1 MRSTNR
7 EIRLLLRLLR
17 RPHALE
23 REPLA
28 IMLREALHAEN
39 AYKAVIAAIDA
50 AFDVATPSGRQLKE
64 IIRRCDIDSQ
74 TTAAAA
80 ADLHLSVRQ
89 FFRYRTDAVEA
100 IALSVGR
107 SLRQPDD
114 SSRKQLVMAAMVAEF
129 DARAALDMYVRAAP
143 SPTGKLAF
151 EIARTAIWAGVD
163 PAPNIAVC
171 EGAWR
176 LLALATQARR
186 LLSIGRRAESE
197 ALADSI
203 RVALAGSSGPLYDA
217 AAFEIAELDR
227 RAMRRRGALQ
237 DEAHL
242 VERMR
247 ILSRDDSRLVAL
259 ALLAEAESACSI
271 GELGSAAVAIADAER
286 IAIERRDLYV
296 LARAAYASATLAMLS
311 DHLDDALAL
320 FNAAASTIAAFDAA
334 YALRSAAFAG
344 RCALLLEARWTPPVS
359 LMERHAGSWILTE
372 LECVE
377 ARKLVGSEPAR
388 ALAMARAT
396 LQRSQTTDAEVAT
409 LFARATVA
417 AALDR
422 SGDHVEAK
430 ELWLACWTDGM
441 RIGDRTTLY
450 DLFAVPGA
458 VERDCG
464 PLAIDDAFVEAVQR
478 SHEERYPAN
487 LSSQSPE
494 VRARKLALLRLSLAS
509 AVGNAAD
516 LNLGAAIVRDIARA
530 LLALRVPGDR
540 VLRLVDATSRAMA
553 DEVSWLIA
561 PAKRSSF
568 RAALLAQWDRY
579 ASEIV
584 ELLSA

>member
-1 MRSTNR
+1 M
-7 EIRLLLRLLR
+7 
-17 RPHALE
+17 LE

-28 IMLREALHAEN
+28 IMLREALHAES
-39 AYKAVIAAIDA
+39 AYKAVVAAIDA
-50 AFDVATPSGRQLKE
+50 AFDAATPSGRQLKE
-64 IIRRCDIDSQ
+64 IIRRCDIECQ

-80 ADLHLSVRQ
+80 AEMHLSVRQ

-129 DARAALDMYVRAAP
+129 DSRAALDMYVRAAP
-143 SPTGKLAF
+143 SPTGRLAF

-163 PAPNIAVC
+163 PAPYIAAC

-176 LLALATQARR
+176 LLAQAIQARR

-197 ALADSI
+197 ALADSV

-227 RAMRRRGALQ
+227 RAVRRRSALQ

-247 ILSRDDSRLVAL
+247 KLSRDDSRLVAL

-271 GELGSAAVAIADAER
+271 GELGSAAIAIADAER
-286 IAIERRDLYV
+286 IATERRDLYV
-296 LARAAYASATLAMLS
+296 LARAAYASATLAMLN

-344 RCALLLEARWTPPVS
+344 RCALLLDSPWTAPVT

-377 ARKLVGSEPAR
+377 ARRLLGSDPAR
-388 ALAMARAT
+388 ALAMARAG
-396 LQRSQTTDAEVAT
+396 LQRSETTDAVVAT
-409 LFARATVA
+409 LYARATVA

-422 SGDHVEAK
+422 SGDAAEAK
-430 ELWLACWTDGM
+430 KLWLACWSEGV
-441 RIGDRTTLY
+441 RIGDHTTLY

-464 PLAIDDAFVEAVQR
+464 PLAIDEEFVEAVQR
-478 SHEERYPAN
+478 LHEERNPTN
-487 LSSQSPE
+487 PSSQSRE
-494 VRARKLALLRLSLAS
+494 VRALKVALLRFSLES
-509 AVGNAAD
+509 AAGKITD
-516 LNLGAAIVRDIARA
+516 PGRGAAIVRDVARA
-530 LLALRVPGDR
+530 LLALRVQGDR
-540 VLRLVDATSRAMA
+540 VLHLIHATSRAISE
-553 DEVSWLIA
+553 DVGWLLA
-561 PAKRSSF
+561 PAKRSTF
-568 RAALLAQWDRY
+568 RSALLARWDRF
-579 ASEIV
+579 ALEIA
-584 ELLSA
+584 EQLDA